1 MSVTMTGSP
10 TPRQAAADYPP
21 LAVSRVWRDVPLATR
36 AKIIGRL
43 RGKLVAHAD
52 ELVEAVGTPFGRRKT
67 DTLAAE
73 IIPMADAARFIER
86 NVAKLL
92 RTRRLGRRGRP
103 TWLMGV
109 DASIR
114 YEPFGVIAIIGPA
127 NYPLMLPGIQAMQ
140 ALAAG
145 NTVINKPAPASGKG
159 EPLRLFAE
167 LLVQCGVP
175 ADAIHVLDDSIEA
188 AKHAVDQADKIVLTG
203 SHGTGRAVMRQLAE
217 STKPSVMELSGCDA
231 VFVMNGADLDRAA
244 ACLRFGLTFN
254 GSATCIAPRRVFVA
268 RELHDA
274 LSERLQG
281 LATARI
287 AADVA
292 VADLPAED
300 TLSPTLHLC
309 PVDSMD
315 EALAADAQCDYHL
328 GASIFGPP
336 PEAAALADR
345 VNAGSVCIND
355 IIAPT
360 ADPRLPF
367 AGRGR
372 SGFGATRGAEGLYEM
387 VQIKAISHRR
397 GGLTAHLDEP
407 SELTGPMLHAILRAG
422 HGETFTDKLRA
433 WFDIARLGKQMNRKN
448 KP

>member
-21 LAVSRVWRDVPLATR
+21 LAASRAWREVPLARR

-43 RGKLVAHAD
+43 RSKLVTHAD

-73 IIPMADAARFIER
+73 IIPMADAARFIKR
-86 NVAKLL
+86 NAAKLL

-127 NYPLMLPGIQAMQ
+127 NYPLMLPGIHAMQ

-145 NTVINKPAPASGKG
+145 NTVVVKPAPGNG
-159 EPLRLFAE
+159 EPIRVLSG
-167 LLVQCGVP
+167 LLVDCGVP
-175 ADAIHVLDDSIEA
+175 ADAIHVLDDSVEA
-188 AKHAVDQADKIVLTG
+188 AKHAIDQADKIVLTG
-203 SHGTGRAVMRQLAE
+203 SHDTGRAVMRQLAE

-231 VFVMNGADLDRAA
+231 VFVMPGADLDLAA
-244 ACLRFGLTFN
+244 ACLKFGLTFN

-268 RELHDA
+268 RGLHDA
-274 LSERLQG
+274 LSQRLQG
-281 LATARI
+281 RTTARI
-287 AADVA
+287 ETNLAP
-292 VADLPAED
+292 ADLPGED

-336 PEAAALADR
+336 PEAAALAQR

-367 AGRGR
+367 AGRGH
-372 SGFGATRGAEGLYEM
+372 SGFGATRGAKGLYEM
-387 VQIKAISHRR
+387 AQIKAISHRR

-407 SELTGPMLHAILRAG
+407 NELTGPMLHAILRAG
-422 HGETFTDKLRA
+422 HSETLTEKLRA

-448 KP
+448 KT